1 MDSSGRQSFFD
12 EPHQILVRAQTLNA
26 EDLLDPLKDTRMFE
40 SWGVDR
46 GRLCHRASSCGTLPM
61 ILWHLA
67 KKQSKFPQS
76 IGYPGPY
83 IHGEHITVA
92 SEELRASEAEESA
105 GS

>member
-67 KKQSKFPQS
+67 KNNQNSRNPS
-76 IGYPGPY
+76 GTLAPIS
-83 IHGEHITVA
+83 TV
-92 SEELRASEAEESA
+92 SPSLSRPKSFGLRRQK
-105 GS
+105 